1 MTENTCRKR
10 FKQVFWWM
18 TINWNISGEIWCAQ
32 IIFFKNKRY
41 SDYKIYDLER
51 KTKYYWK

>member
-32 IIFFKNKRY
+32 IKFCKNKRY